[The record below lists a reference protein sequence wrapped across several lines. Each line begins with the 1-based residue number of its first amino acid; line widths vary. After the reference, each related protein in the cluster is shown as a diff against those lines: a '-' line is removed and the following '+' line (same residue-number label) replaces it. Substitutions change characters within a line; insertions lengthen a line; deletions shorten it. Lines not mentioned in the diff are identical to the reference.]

1 MLLHEIVNFL
11 PCLNLCVWNFL
22 LSMTRVLIDVW
33 DLLSLSV
40 RNLRGG
46 VDKNYGRVI
55 TSSGKE
61 SEKHVYICMYIHI
74 LFQIP
79 E

>member
-1 MLLHEIVNFL
+1 
-11 PCLNLCVWNFL
+11 
-22 LSMTRVLIDVW
+22 MTRVLIDVW

-46 VDKNYGRVI
+46 DDKNYGRVI
-55 TSSGKE
+55 TSNGKE
-61 SEKHVYICMYIHI
+61 SEKDIRQCLIYIHIYI
-74 LFQIP
+74 LFQIL

>member
-1 MLLHEIVNFL
+1 MLLHEIANFL

-22 LSMTRVLIDVW
+22 LSVTRVLIDIW

-46 VDKNYGRVI
+46 DDKNYGKVI
-55 TSSGKE
+55 TSNGKE
-61 SEKHVYICMYIHI
+61 SGVTKS
-74 LFQIP
+74 QT
-79 E
+79 